1 MSGDH
6 DHGDARDTPLPRLWI
21 AFALTSLYMIAEIV
35 GSFITGSLA
44 LLSDAMH
51 MATDS
56 FALLLALIAI
66 YLGRRPA
73 DILRTYGY
81 ARFEILAASVNA
93 LLLLGVAFFILYEAY
108 ARLWRPAEVQSVGM
122 MVVAMVGLVVNLIS
136 MRVLTGHK
144 DESLNVK
151 GAYLEVWADML
162 GSAGVIV
169 GAVIIYLTGLEL
181 VDSLI
186 AIGIGFMVFPRTW
199 VLLKECINILLEGV
213 PAGLDLDD
221 LQKAVLAVPGV
232 AALHDLHIWSLT
244 KNQKSLTAH
253 IVLTRGADGETVRR
267 AVEHLLQEQ
276 YDLHH
281 TTLQTEAVDRVAVE
295 QVHKV
300 MNIKRL

>member
-1 MSGDH
+1 MGADH
-6 DHGDARDTPLPRLWI
+6 DHANVRNTPISRLWV
-21 AFALTSLYMIAEIV
+21 AFGLTGAFMIAEAA

-81 ARFEILAASVNA
+81 ARFEILAATVNA
-93 LLLLGVAFFILYEAY
+93 LLLLGVAFYILYEAY
-108 ARLWRPAEVQSVGM
+108 ERLWRPAEVQSVGM
-122 MVVAMVGLVVNLIS
+122 MIVALIGLIVNLIS

-162 GSAGVIV
+162 GSVGVIV
-169 GAVIIYLTGLEL
+169 GAVIIYLTGWEL

-221 LQKAVLAVPGV
+221 LRKTVLAVPGV

-253 IVLTRGADGETVRR
+253 IVLTNSSDGETVRR
-267 AVEHLLQEQ
+267 AVEHLLQER

-281 TTLQTEAVDRVAVE
+281 TTLQTEAVDRASDE
-295 QVHKV
+295 H
-300 MNIKRL
+300 IH

>member
-6 DHGDARDTPLPRLWI
+6 NHADVSNTPMPRLWI
-21 AFALTSLYMIAEIV
+21 ALGLTGCFMIAEII

-56 FALLLALIAI
+56 FALVLALVAI

-73 DILRTYGY
+73 DIFRTYGY
-81 ARFEILAASVNA
+81 SRFEILAAAFNA
-93 LLLLGVAFFILYEAY
+93 VLLLGVAFYILYEAY
-108 ARLWRPAEVQSVGM
+108 ERLSQPADVQSVGM
-122 MVVAMVGLVVNLIS
+122 LVVAIVGLIVNLIS
-136 MRVLTGHK
+136 MRVLAGHK

-162 GSAGVIV
+162 GSIGVIA
-169 GAVIIYLTGLEL
+169 GAIVIYLTGWEW

-186 AIGIGFMVFPRTW
+186 AVGIGFMVFPRTW

-213 PAGLDLDD
+213 PAGVDLKQ
-221 LQKAVLAVPGV
+221 LETAILAVPGV
-232 AALHDLHIWSLT
+232 ASIHDLHVWSLT
-244 KNQKSLTAH
+244 KNQHSLTAH
-253 IVLTRGADGETVRR
+253 IVLAQKANGETVRQG
-267 AVEHLLQEQ
+267 VEHVLQEQ

-281 TTLQTEAVDRVAVE
+281 TTLQTETVNCARKE
-295 QVHKV
+295 LIH
-300 MNIKRL
+300 

>member
-1 MSGDH
+1 
-6 DHGDARDTPLPRLWI
+6 
-21 AFALTSLYMIAEIV
+21 
-35 GSFITGSLA
+35 
-44 LLSDAMH
+44 
-51 MATDS
+51 
-56 FALLLALIAI
+56 
-66 YLGRRPA
+66 
-73 DILRTYGY
+73 RTYGY
-81 ARFEILAASVNA
+81 ARFEILAASVKA
-93 LLLLGVAFFILYEAY
+93 LLLWGVAFFILYEAY

-232 AALHDLHIWSLT
+232 ATLHDLHIWSLT

-253 IVLTRGADGETVRR
+253 IVLTRG
-267 AVEHLLQEQ
+267 
-276 YDLHH
+276 
-281 TTLQTEAVDRVAVE
+281 
-295 QVHKV
+295 
-300 MNIKRL
+300 